1 MSFRSTPFL
10 VVRWLFFI
18 SIISV
23 LCVLSAA
30 EIPEGK
36 PGCEQP
42 LAQVTSFG
50 KTVRADAPYVP
61 QDGNT
66 YDFSKEFKKRPGI
79 QNDEPQNQQQVQPG
93 NSSGTTQSAAPRAQG
108 GSTQAPA
115 PRGQRRSQGAVA
127 ANSTPYSS
135 SYIVPGLFNLSN
147 RIPLGRFFE
156 LSKNG
161 KHLLYTQPSH
171 WGGMDLTVLDLD
183 MPLAPRNFNIWSDVK
198 RAISSQDGKV
208 IVLFGDSGEVNVI
221 DASVWQVLSTWK
233 LPPVVSRLIA
243 NQEFK
248 DNILTSDLGSL
259 VVPDVGGEIFHIYD
273 LKGKIKRPTAG
284 KYSLPT
290 NGKTV
295 TGVHWGVATSP
306 DSKILFR
313 TAVDQTGAAGIAYL
327 IVEDLASGAILNTNS
342 NKLGPA
348 KNVKLVVDPEQKY
361 VVATGMYD
369 PVTNTDSSVVI
380 EWGTWREIKKFDT
393 KIFLGSVNFAETI
406 QNYVVLSGTTGT
418 LIIDTD
424 TWTSRE
430 LPNQVAIAYAGFSSQ
445 KSIFYTVDYK
455 QNATFYDVA
464 NWNILFVLPNVH
476 VRREHDSVLTSA
488 GADTILTMENDYL
501 ISVVDRASLSPM
513 ETIWADFHS
522 KKNQIHGGTG
532 WSMSAPNPAAARI
545 NGVLVSPQNHIIT
558 KSGTNTIEIMKFK
571 P

>member
-1 MSFRSTPFL
+1 
-10 VVRWLFFI
+10 
-18 SIISV
+18 
-23 LCVLSAA
+23 
-30 EIPEGK
+30 
-36 PGCEQP
+36 
-42 LAQVTSFG
+42 
-50 KTVRADAPYVP
+50 
-61 QDGNT
+61 
-66 YDFSKEFKKRPGI
+66 
-79 QNDEPQNQQQVQPG
+79 
-93 NSSGTTQSAAPRAQG
+93 
-108 GSTQAPA
+108 
-115 PRGQRRSQGAVA
+115 
-127 ANSTPYSS
+127 
-135 SYIVPGLFNLSN
+135 
-147 RIPLGRFFE
+147 
-156 LSKNG
+156 
-161 KHLLYTQPSH
+161 
-171 WGGMDLTVLDLD
+171 
-183 MPLAPRNFNIWSDVK
+183 
-198 RAISSQDGKV
+198 
-208 IVLFGDSGEVNVI
+208 
-221 DASVWQVLSTWK
+221 
-233 LPPVVSRLIA
+233 
-243 NQEFK
+243 
-248 DNILTSDLGSL
+248 
-259 VVPDVGGEIFHIYD
+259 
-273 LKGKIKRPTAG
+273 
-284 KYSLPT
+284 
-290 NGKTV
+290 V

-430 LPNQVAIAYAGFSSQ
+430 LPNQVAIVYAGFSSQ

-464 NWNILFVLPNVH
+464 NWNILFALPNVH

-545 NGVLVSPQNHIIT
+545 NRVLVSPQNHIIT